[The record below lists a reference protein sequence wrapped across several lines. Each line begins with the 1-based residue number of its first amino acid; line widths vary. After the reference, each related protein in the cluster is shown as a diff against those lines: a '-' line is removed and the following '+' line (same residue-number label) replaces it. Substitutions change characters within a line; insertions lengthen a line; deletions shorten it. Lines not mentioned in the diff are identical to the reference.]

1 MRARGTPRWSGSG
14 WGAGTTVSLGWLSR
28 RSPCPRSLLAASL
41 VVRRRPAQPSQ
52 RAILPPPRPLPL
64 RSSHYTIRRPSPPPQ
79 QLARARTGHVV
90 VGTRAA
96 HRQAVV
102 GRRAR
107 MHLLPLLYGRAAAHC
122 RWPVY
127 HCCPASAA
135 SLVVRPKSS
144 KHPPPP
150 SMVQ

>member
-41 VVRRRPAQPSQ
+41 VVRRRPAQPAHHTTTTTTATTTQ
-52 RAILPPPRPLPL
+52 QPLHHPPPQ
-64 RSSHYTIRRPSPPPQ
+64 PPPQ